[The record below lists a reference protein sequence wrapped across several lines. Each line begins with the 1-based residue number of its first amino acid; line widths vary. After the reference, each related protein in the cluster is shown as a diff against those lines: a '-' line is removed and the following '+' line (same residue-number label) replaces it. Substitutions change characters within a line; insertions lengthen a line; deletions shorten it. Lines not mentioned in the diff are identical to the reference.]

1 MAESSSVVE
10 EHVQRVSTPL
20 IRPGTREDVPG
31 LVALGRAVVPPT
43 YGPIDA
49 VYAQRMLDEWW
60 TVERFTDSLGRARF
74 LVAEHDGEVVAMATV
89 GRLSASHRDFPHVTG
104 DREVMWKLYV
114 HPDHQGLGLG
124 RRLLAEV
131 EAMVEG
137 DELWLEVVDGNEQ
150 AFAFYRAQ
158 GFTEVERVS
167 GDDPFPDDVWMR
179 KDLPTDPASSG
190 VAS

>member
-1 MAESSSVVE
+1 MAEAPAVVE
-10 EHVQRVSTPL
+10 VRAQRAPGPL
-20 IRPGTREDVPG
+20 IRPGTRDHVPG

-60 TVERFTDSLGRARF
+60 TTERFTDSLTRAHF

-114 HPDHQGLGLG
+114 HPEHQGLGLG

-131 EAMVEG
+131 ESMVEG

-150 AFAFYRAQ
+150 AFAFYRAH
-158 GFTEVERVS
+158 GFAEVERVP
-167 GDDPFPDDVWMR
+167 GPPFPDDVWMR
-179 KDLPTDPASSG
+179 KDLRRGEVSS
-190 VAS
+190 